1 MRATKIHMRLGCMD
15 SQNLLEIDQIY
26 IVDHTNGAWYPK
38 EVLHNHLTK
47 NPGTIQVNIAP
58 YPDLI
63 PWKSPYGEKYVKS
76 TPNAYASDNL
86 LMLPRE

>member
-1 MRATKIHMRLGCMD
+1 MLATRIRMRSGCSD
-15 SQNLLEIDQIY
+15 SKNLMEIADIY
-26 IVDHTNGAWYPK
+26 VCSDTISGWWAKEYLYDALKRYP
-38 EVLHNHLTK
+38 H
-47 NPGTIQVNIAP
+47 TIQVNIAP

>member
-1 MRATKIHMRLGCMD
+1 MRATKIRMRPGCQH
-15 SQNLLEIDQIY
+15 SQSLLEIADIY
-26 IVDHTNGAWYPK
+26 VVGYMKSAWYPK